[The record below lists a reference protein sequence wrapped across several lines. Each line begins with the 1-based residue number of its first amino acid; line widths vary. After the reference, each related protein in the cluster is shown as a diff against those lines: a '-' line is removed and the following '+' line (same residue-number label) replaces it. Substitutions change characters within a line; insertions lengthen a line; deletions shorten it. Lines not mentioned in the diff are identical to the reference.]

1 MDLTRGGEMVRA
13 IAAVRASSF
22 YNENPQPRMKYY
34 QNNQNKEVVKRD
46 FKIMLDSEIKKL
58 KIDILI

>member
-1 MDLTRGGEMVRA
+1 MIRV
-13 IAAVRASSF
+13 IAAVGASSF

-34 QNNQNKEVVKRD
+34 QNNQSKEVIKKD